1 MIMQNYDNNWDYGF
15 KGTINWNEFQSK
27 VTTERQNKYLDYLIN
42 LGFQGL
48 KRHFILSFEN
58 NAYRTGHIGYFLPKV
73 EIKDYDLMV
82 NGKSFLISQEKII
95 WKHMITL
102 KKFQLVKETITQL
115 VAN

>member
-58 NAYRTGHIGYFLPKV
+58 NAYRPGHIGYFLPKV

-82 NGKSFLISQEKII
+82 NVKSFLISQEKII